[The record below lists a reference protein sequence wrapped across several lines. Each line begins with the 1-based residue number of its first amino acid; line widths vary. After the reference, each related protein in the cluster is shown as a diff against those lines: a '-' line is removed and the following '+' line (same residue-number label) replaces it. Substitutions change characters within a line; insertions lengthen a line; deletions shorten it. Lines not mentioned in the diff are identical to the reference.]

1 MKINKKDVIIKE
13 INDASAFVVSDR
25 AFSVDSVPQ
34 AFKQLGY
41 IGSDLASAYNNDPAI
56 RGKIT
61 ALPELLLYAGVWA
74 ILFHRFSHLLFA
86 LKIPFLPRLISQVAR
101 FLTGIEIHPGA
112 SIGSGFFID
121 HGNGVVIGETAE
133 IGNNVIMFHQVTL
146 GGRGFATGK
155 RHPTVGS
162 NVMLGAG
169 STILGPVFI
178 GDNSKIGAGT
188 VVLDNVPEDSVV
200 VGNPGRVVK
209 HSGEK
214 IMSPIKLAPSLTGF
228 EHDPERVHCIIV
240 DAENVNE
247 TGQASFTCQ

>member
-1 MKINKKDVIIKE
+1 MKNNEKDVV
-13 INDASAFVVSDR
+13 INEGIGMPGFVASDR
-25 AFSVDSVPQ
+25 TLSMNRIPK

-74 ILFHRFSHLLFA
+74 ILFHRFAHLLFT
-86 LKIPFLPRLISQVAR
+86 LKIPFLPRLISQVGR

-169 STILGPVFI
+169 SKILGPVFI

-188 VVLDNVPEDSVV
+188 VVLDNVPEQSVV
-200 VGNPGRVVK
+200 VGNSGRVVK
-209 HSGEK
+209 QFGEK
-214 IMSPIKLAPSLTGF
+214 IISPVRLAPSLTGLP
-228 EHDPERVHCIIV
+228 DPELVHCIIV
-240 DAENVNE
+240 DPENSHE